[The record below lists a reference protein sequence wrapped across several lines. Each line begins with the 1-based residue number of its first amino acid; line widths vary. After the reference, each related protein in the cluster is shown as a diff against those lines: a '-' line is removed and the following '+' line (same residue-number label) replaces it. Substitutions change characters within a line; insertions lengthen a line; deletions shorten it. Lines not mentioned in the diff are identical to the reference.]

1 MYNALKCWQGTKG
14 AEDPSCQKMLQM
26 NLVEAHSVFGLPFPL
41 SYSKEIHSVVLV

>member
-26 NLVEAHSVFGLPFPL
+26 NLVEAHSVFGYHFL
-41 SYSKEIHSVVLV
+41 YHIQKKYTV